1 MSLHSDL
8 NQSAQQTGRYQKQ
21 LESTITFNVKM
32 LLTAYGYSQSSL
44 AEAMGHAVFTQAAG
58 VAHEAF
64 ADDAVVFKYHLMD
77 NLLSLWQIAKR
88 QVVIQRLVQSLLPI
102 YLGLVNCR

>member
-44 AEAMGHAVFTQAAG
+44 AEAMGIGRSA
-58 VAHEAF
+58 
-64 ADDAVVFKYHLMD
+64 M
-77 NLLSLWQIAKR
+77 SLKMSGKTGWS
-88 QVVIQRLVQSLLPI
+88 V
-102 YLGLVNCR
+102 YDLVN